1 MKTHGQSGTKL
12 YAIWVTMRQRCYN
25 TNNKDFYNYGAK
37 GIKVYDEWVKDFSE
51 FYRWAMENGYAES
64 LSIDRIDPYGNY
76 EPSNC
81 RWATIQEQANNKKN
95 TIYVEVD
102 GSTYTLTEL
111 SNLYGIRRET
121 IEMRYLRGDRG
132 DRLVRPVRYRTA

>member
-1 MKTHGQSGTKL
+1 MKKHGQSGTKL

-37 GIKVYDEWVKDFSE
+37 GIKVCDEWLKDFSE
-51 FYRWAMENGYAES
+51 FYRWSMENGYVES
-64 LSIDRIDPYGNY
+64 LSIDRINPYGNY
-76 EPSNC
+76 EPNNC

-132 DRLVRPVRYRTA
+132 ERLVRPVRYRTA

>member
-1 MKTHGQSGTKL
+1 MKKHGQSGTKL

-37 GIKVYDEWVKDFSE
+37 GIKVCDEWLKDFSE
-51 FYRWAMENGYAES
+51 FYRWSMENGYVES

>member
-1 MKTHGQSGTKL
+1 MKKHGQSGTKL

-37 GIKVYDEWVKDFSE
+37 GIKVCDEWLKDFSE
-51 FYRWAMENGYAES
+51 FYRWSMENGYVES

-81 RWATIQEQANNKKN
+81 RWATIQEQANNKQN

>member
-1 MKTHGQSGTKL
+1 MKKHGQSGTKL
-12 YAIWVTMRQRCYN
+12 YAIWLTMRQRCYN

-37 GIKVYDEWVKDFSE
+37 GIKVCDEWIKDFSE

-102 GSTYTLTEL
+102 GSIYTLTEL

-132 DRLVRPVRYRTA
+132 DRLVRPVRNRTA

>member
-1 MKTHGQSGTKL
+1 MKKHGQSGTKL
-12 YAIWVTMRQRCYN
+12 YAIWLTMRQRCYN

-37 GIKVYDEWVKDFSE
+37 GIKVCDEWIKDFSE

-102 GSTYTLTEL
+102 GSIYTLTEL

>member
-1 MKTHGQSGTKL
+1 MKKHGQSGTKL

-37 GIKVYDEWVKDFSE
+37 GIKVCDEWVKDFSE
-51 FYRWAMENGYAES
+51 FYRWAMENGYVES
-64 LSIDRIDPYGNY
+64 LSIDRINPYGNY

>member
-37 GIKVYDEWVKDFSE
+37 GIKVCDEWLKDFSE
-51 FYRWAMENGYAES
+51 FYRWSMENGYAES

>member
-81 RWATIQEQANNKKN
+81 SWATIQEQANNKKN

>member
-37 GIKVYDEWVKDFSE
+37 GIKVCDEWLKDFSE
-51 FYRWAMENGYAES
+51 FYRWSMENGYVES
-64 LSIDRIDPYGNY
+64 LSIDRINPYGNY
-76 EPSNC
+76 EPNNC

-132 DRLVRPVRYRTA
+132 ERLVRPVRYRTA

>member
-1 MKTHGQSGTKL
+1 MKKHGQSGTKL

-25 TNNKDFYNYGAK
+25 TNNKDFYNYGEK
-37 GIKVYDEWVKDFSE
+37 GIKVCDEWTKDFSE

-121 IEMRYLRGDRG
+121 LEMRYIRGDRG
-132 DRLVRPVRYRTA
+132 ERLIRSVRKRAS

>member
-1 MKTHGQSGTKL
+1 MKKHGQSGTKL

-37 GIKVYDEWVKDFSE
+37 GIKVCDEWVKDFSK

>member
-37 GIKVYDEWVKDFSE
+37 GIKVCDEWLKEFSE
-51 FYRWAMENGYAES
+51 FYRWSMENGYAES

>member
-1 MKTHGQSGTKL
+1 MKKHGQSGTKL

-25 TNNKDFYNYGAK
+25 ANNKDFYNYGEK
-37 GIKVYDEWVKDFSE
+37 GIKVCDEWIKDFSE

-121 IEMRYLRGDRG
+121 LEMRYIRGDRG
-132 DRLVRPVRYRTA
+132 ERLIRSVRKRAS